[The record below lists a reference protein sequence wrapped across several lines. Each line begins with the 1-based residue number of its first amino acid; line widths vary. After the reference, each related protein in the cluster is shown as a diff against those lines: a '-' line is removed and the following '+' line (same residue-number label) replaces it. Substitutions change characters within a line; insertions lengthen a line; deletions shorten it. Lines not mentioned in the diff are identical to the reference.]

1 MALQIIKKKKHS
13 CSKYKNFE
21 LSFFL
26 FSMTMTTKAG
36 KTISKT
42 FKQAYL
48 HTKKET
54 MNERLFFFS
63 CYYEKNNC
71 L

>member
-1 MALQIIKKKKHS
+1 
-13 CSKYKNFE
+13 
-21 LSFFL
+21 
-26 FSMTMTTKAG
+26 MTMATKAG

-54 MNERLFFFS
+54 MNERLFFFFLVIMKKITACE
-63 CYYEKNNC
+63 CYSLFTEMMTVQN
-71 L
+71 LVV